1 MNNESKIELT
11 QTTEQVTSSDSAAK
25 NTDLTSSQQ
34 ENLPSMKDF
43 EDQINKS
50 FTRIKEG
57 EIVKG
62 TVIGISDTEVTV
74 DLGSYAEG
82 IIRLEDL
89 SNNPH
94 FSIKS
99 DITMGQEI
107 SALVIKE
114 DDGEGNILLSKKEA
128 DNLLSWATLKEY
140 MENRTVLKVKIVQAV
155 NGGVITYLEGIRAFI
170 PASQLSLN
178 YVEDLE
184 SWVNKEISVIVI
196 NVDEASRKLVLSGK
210 EVERD
215 KAIQEKNSKLSKL
228 QIGLITKGTV
238 EKIVPYGAFVSIGDG
253 LSGLVHISQ
262 ICGKRIKSPHEVIKE
277 GDEVTVKITDI
288 KDGKISLSMKAVEEK
303 AEVVDK
309 VDDVPFE
316 YKDDGEATTGLASLL
331 SKIKL

>member
-215 KAIQEKNSKLSKL
+215 KAIQEKNSKISKL

>member
-140 MENRTVLKVKIVQAV
+140 MENRIVLKVKIVQAV